1 MSQLT
6 KNQKII
12 FAEKISNEQ
21 LCALHEIQSQL
32 LSYFLPLTR
41 SDSCL
46 ATRTEWSDQ
55 NNSKIKAYSQKFF
68 LRLRLASVIKPELR
82 LFFG

>member
-21 LCALHEIQSQL
+21 LCALHEIQSQP

-55 NNSKIKAYSQKFF
+55 NNLKIKPYSKVFF
-68 LRLRLASVIKPELR
+68 TLAISKR
-82 LFFG
+82 YQTGTQTFFG